1 VRSSAVQ
8 FWSRWVLAN
17 AAGELAGL
25 GVAALAAYGLVAA
38 LGEPAGVVAVVAF
51 ALVML
56 VLGTFE
62 GVLVGWAQWLVLR
75 KELPALA
82 PRAWIGFTAL
92 GAFTA
97 WLLGM
102 IPSTVIQLVGMDE
115 GGAPPDLGAGE
126 RLAAAAVLGALLGLV
141 LAVPQWWVLK
151 QFLARAHWWV
161 PANAA
166 AWALGMPLI
175 FAAAGGVPESAP
187 ALVIAVTVLA
197 AIALAGAVVGAVHG
211 AVLVWLLRVAAG
223 FRIGDR
229 PKS

>member
-1 VRSSAVQ
+1 VRSSVFQ
-8 FWSRWVLAN
+8 FWLRWVLAN

-25 GVAALAAYGLVAA
+25 GVAALAGYGLVAA
-38 LGEPAGVVAVVAF
+38 LGEPASVVAVAAF
-51 ALVML
+51 ALAML

-62 GVLVGWAQWLVLR
+62 GVVVGWAQWLVLR
-75 KELPALA
+75 TELPALA
-82 PRAWIGFTAL
+82 ARAWIGFTAL

-102 IPSTVIQLVGMDE
+102 IPSTVIQLVGMEE

-151 QFLARAHWWV
+151 RLLARAHWWV

-166 AWALGMPLI
+166 AWALGMPLV
-175 FAAAGGVPESAP
+175 FAAAGSMPESAP
-187 ALVIAVTVLA
+187 VLVIAMTALA

-211 AVLVWLLRVAAG
+211 AVLVWLLRAAAR
-223 FRIGDR
+223 FRSDDR
-229 PKS
+229 PRP

>member
-1 VRSSAVQ
+1 
-8 FWSRWVLAN
+8 
-17 AAGELAGL
+17 
-25 GVAALAAYGLVAA
+25 
-38 LGEPAGVVAVVAF
+38 
-51 ALVML
+51 MIT
-56 VLGTFE
+56 LGTFE
-62 GVLVGWAQWLVLR
+62 GIVVGWAQWLVLR
-75 KELPALA
+75 TELPALA